1 MEIYN
6 TRTKEFITEVVEFDH
21 KEIKKILKKK
31 VPITINSNGIIKID
45 TTFTIAEKIELAKY
59 FDTLT

>member
-6 TRTKEFITEVVEFDH
+6 IKTKEFITEVVEFDP
-21 KEIKKILKKK
+21 KEIEKILKKK

-45 TTFTIAEKIELAKY
+45 ATFTIAEKIELAKY